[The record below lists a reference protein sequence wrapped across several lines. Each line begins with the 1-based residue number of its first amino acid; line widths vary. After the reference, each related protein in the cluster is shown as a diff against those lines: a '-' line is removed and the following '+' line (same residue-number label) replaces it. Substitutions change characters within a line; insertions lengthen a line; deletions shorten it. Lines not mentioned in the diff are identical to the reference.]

1 MSGITGVKM
10 FYFICAWVV
19 AGLALLAAI
28 LLGVAWDEGMASYG
42 FGTALE
48 CIFIGATACIA
59 LLYLSGFF
67 THQIALLISGIAV
80 GCVALLSVVLKLAGS
95 FSHGYHL
102 DGTLIAGNVFFG
114 LFLGLFC
121 TVLLIHLS
129 GKFGRD

>member
-10 FYFICAWVV
+10 LYFICAWVV

-28 LLGVAWDEGMASYG
+28 LLGVGWESTYG

-80 GCVALLSVVLKLAGS
+80 GCVALLSLVLKLAGS

-121 TVLLIHLS
+121 TILLIHLS
-129 GKFGRD
+129 GKFSRD

>member
-1 MSGITGVKM
+1 MSGVKM
-10 FYFICAWVV
+10 LYFVCAWIV

-28 LLGVAWDEGMASYG
+28 LLGVAWESTYG

-48 CIFIGATACIA
+48 CIFLGATGCIT

-67 THQIALLISGIAV
+67 TNQIGLLISGIAV
-80 GCVALLSVVLKLAGS
+80 GCVALLSLVLNLAGS
-95 FSHGYHL
+95 QNHGYWME
-102 DGTLIAGNVFFG
+102 GTLVAGNVFFI

-121 TVLLIHLS
+121 TILLIHLS

>member
-10 FYFICAWVV
+10 LYFICAWVV

-28 LLGVAWDEGMASYG
+28 LLGVAWESTYG
-42 FGTALE
+42 FGAALE

-80 GCVALLSVVLKLAGS
+80 GCVALLSMVLKLAGS

-121 TVLLIHLS
+121 TILLIHLS